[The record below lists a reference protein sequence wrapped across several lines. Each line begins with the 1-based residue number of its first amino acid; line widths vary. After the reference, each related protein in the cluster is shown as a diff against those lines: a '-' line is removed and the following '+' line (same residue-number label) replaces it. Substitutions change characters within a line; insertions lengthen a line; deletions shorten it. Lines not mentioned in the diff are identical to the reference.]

1 MKYPFTHS
9 EFLRRFNKKSVFVKL
24 FVLTVIAVC
33 IFIIRFN
40 PSRFPINVPVR
51 QLTNK
56 PKVAIVNNSA
66 VVGHVHNTRR
76 RVLGYTGYTIQR
88 LGLKPIPLT
97 SSLQSNNV
105 EPVVNDVLSFI
116 YPIDISA
123 QQKFKCREWANRSIE
138 LVPNV
143 KRTLLIIVVSAAEH
157 SAKRDLIRK
166 TWAGPSLRKEE
177 EIQLIFLVGSTLNE
191 DKVIKNRLE
200 NENEKYE
207 DVVQVNVIDT
217 YANLTLKSVALLHW
231 AYSHC
236 PAAQLV
242 LKCDD
247 DTYLNFHVLSKLI
260 NKQQL
265 KPMNRL
271 YGLGIMEDSPQR
283 DPNNKYYISRHVWP
297 WSKYP
302 AFLSGGGYLLG
313 RDTIQP
319 LLAAVQTTPLFPLED
334 VYLTGICA
342 RKARIKSL
350 SSRRIYERFIPKK
363 LDACFVRS
371 TAMWQTQSKVQFLQS
386 HDIVSLVYRRNL
398 TCRIAC
404 KYLGI
409 C

>member
-1 MKYPFTHS
+1 MKYPFINS
-9 EFLRRFNKKSVFVKL
+9 QLLRRFNKKTVFVKL
-24 FVLTVIAVC
+24 FGLTVITVC
-33 IFIIRFN
+33 IFIFLFN
-40 PSRFPINVPVR
+40 PPRFPVVVPVR

-56 PKVAIVNNSA
+56 PETAIFNSSA
-66 VVGHVHNTRR
+66 VVGVVQNTRR
-76 RVLGYTGYTIQR
+76 HVLGYTGYTIQR
-88 LGLKPIPLT
+88 LGLKPIPLA
-97 SSLQSNNV
+97 SSLQPNTG
-105 EPVVNDVLSFI
+105 EPVINDVLSFI

-123 QQKFKCREWANRSIE
+123 QKNFKCRQWTNQSVE
-138 LVPNV
+138 LIPNI
-143 KRTLLIIVVSAAEH
+143 KRTLLIVVVSAAEH

-166 TWAGPSLRKEE
+166 TWAGPSLRKVD
-177 EIQLIFLVGSTLNE
+177 EIQLIFLVGSTLGE
-191 DKVIKNRLE
+191 DKVIKDRLE
-200 NENEKYE
+200 KENAKYE
-207 DVVQVNVIDT
+207 DVVQVNVVDT

-265 KPMNRL
+265 KPINRL

-283 DPNNKYYISRHVWP
+283 DPNNKYYISRNVWP

-302 AFLSGGGYLLG
+302 AFVSGGGYLLG

-350 SSRRIYERFIPKK
+350 SSRR
-363 LDACFVRS
+363 
-371 TAMWQTQSKVQFLQS
+371 
-386 HDIVSLVYRRNL
+386 
-398 TCRIAC
+398 
-404 KYLGI
+404 
-409 C
+409 